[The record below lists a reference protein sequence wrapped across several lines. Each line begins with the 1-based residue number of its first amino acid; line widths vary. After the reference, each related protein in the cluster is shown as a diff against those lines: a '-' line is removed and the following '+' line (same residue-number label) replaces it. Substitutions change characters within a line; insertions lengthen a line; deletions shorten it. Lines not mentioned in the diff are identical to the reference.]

1 MQACHHAV
9 MSTFSGAFIDQAII
23 QTAAWGIF
31 IPVALVLLTLARS
44 KDRRAAFIEAALSGA
59 LTIAIVK
66 MGALFFDHARP
77 FVTLHIQPLIAHA
90 ADNAFPSDHA
100 AAAGLAA
107 AYLWPRSRALAI
119 VAFVAACAIG
129 VARVAAHLHWPIDI
143 IAGIAFGVAG
153 GTLGAAIVRRA
164 YARRDDSRSIG
175 IIATKN
181 ASR

>member
-1 MQACHHAV
+1 MTTLT
-9 MSTFSGAFIDQAII
+9 SSFLDQAII

-31 IPVALVLLTLARS
+31 IPVALVLVEIARS
-44 KDRRAAFIEAALSGA
+44 RDRRVAFIEAALSGV

-66 MGALFFDHARP
+66 IGALFFDHARP

-90 ADNAFPSDHA
+90 ADNSFPSDHA

-129 VARVAAHLHWPIDI
+129 AARVAAHLHWPIDI
-143 IAGIAFGVAG
+143 IGGIAFGVVG
-153 GTLGAAIVRRA
+153 GIIGTTIVRQA
-164 YARRDDSRSIG
+164 LARRDESCSI
-175 IIATKN
+175 ANLAPKN
-181 ASR
+181 ANR